1 MTGLLGHVPTDM
13 SLGPASPRIVD
24 LVFDPARAPQA
35 RRVPAAVIAALAHL
49 GLALWIVGMQESLEG
64 WSADLAA
71 RIHDELTRVE
81 IVDIAPPKPPPTQP
95 PPSETAPAE
104 PPPAEPPPSE
114 TAPAAVPPEPAAA
127 PTPRARIKVGAA
139 PAQAGKVVSAA
150 PGALDLTG
158 DVFVQGQGS
167 AYAGGASTPG
177 GTGTGH
183 VPQVGTP
190 QLPAAKPTAP
200 ARSRASSVSLRSGQ
214 WSCAWPDEAISLP
227 LDEMTATIRVTVR
240 ADGTVEA
247 SEVVQDPGDGF
258 AAAALRCARA
268 TRFTPATDPEGRPIR
283 AVSPPIRVHF
293 YR

>member
-1 MTGLLGHVPTDM
+1 MTGPSGHVPADM
-13 SLGPASPRIVD
+13 LSGPGPRIVD
-24 LVFDPARAPQA
+24 LVFDPARAPRP
-35 RRVPAAVIAALAHL
+35 RRIPAAVIAALAHL

-81 IVDIAPPKPPPTQP
+81 IVDITPPKPPP
-95 PPSETAPAE
+95 
-104 PPPAEPPPSE
+104 PPPA
-114 TAPAAVPPEPAAA
+114 APPAAA
-127 PTPRARIKVGAA
+127 APPDPATPPTPRVRIKVGAA
-139 PAQAGKVVSAA
+139 PARAGKVVSAA

-167 AYAGGASTPG
+167 AYAGGATTPT
-177 GTGTGH
+177 GTGTSS

-190 QLPAAKPTAP
+190 PQPPQPKPITP
-200 ARSRASSVSLRSGQ
+200 PPPSKASSVSLRSGQ
-214 WSCAWPDEAISLP
+214 WSCPWPDEAISLP
-227 LDEMTATIRVTVR
+227 IDEMTATIRVTVR
-240 ADGTVEA
+240 ADGTVES

-268 TRFTPATDPEGRPIR
+268 TRFTPATDAGGRPIR
-283 AVSPPIRVHF
+283 AASPPIRVHF

>member
-1 MTGLLGHVPTDM
+1 MTGPSGHVPSDM
-13 SLGPASPRIVD
+13 SRGTASPRIVD
-24 LVFDPARAPQA
+24 LVFDPARAPRA

-81 IVDIAPPKPPPTQP
+81 IVDIAPPKPPP
-95 PPSETAPAE
+95 E

-114 TAPAAVPPEPAAA
+114 TPPAAPTEPTTP

-167 AYAGGASTPG
+167 AYAGGATTPG
-177 GTGTGH
+177 GTGTGP

-190 QLPAAKPTAP
+190 PQVPPAKPAAP
-200 ARSRASSVSLRSGQ
+200 ARSKASSVSLRSGQ

-240 ADGTVEA
+240 ADGTVES

-283 AVSPPIRVHF
+283 AASPPIRVHF